1 MNIMPELDC
10 EQVNLIIDKV
20 VLSFGVNADDVV
32 ALQYLQRDWDI
43 NYEKIG
49 TSSLHLSFY
58 GTSQKLIDMLK
69 KRKHAEYIKLVGRA
83 EWIDDKPGKV
93 AQSFVWNIPC
103 DMYIEELATSGIMD
117 EISTTE
123 LYLEGEMW

>member
-1 MNIMPELDC
+1 MNIMPKLDC
-10 EQVNLIIDKV
+10 EQVDLIIDKV

-32 ALQYLQRDWDI
+32 TLQYLQRDWDI
-43 NYEKIG
+43 DYEKIG
-49 TSSLHLSFY
+49 TSSFHIYFY

-69 KRKHAEYIKLVGRA
+69 ERKHVKHIKLVGRA
-83 EWIDDKPGKV
+83 EWIDNKPGKV

-103 DMYIEELATSGIMD
+103 DMYIDELITSGIMD

>member
-20 VLSFGVNADDVV
+20 VLSFGVSADDVV
-32 ALQYLQRDWDI
+32 TLQYLQRDWDI

-49 TSSLHLSFY
+49 TSSLRLSFY

-69 KRKHAEYIKLVGRA
+69 ERKHAKYIKLVGRA

-103 DMYIEELATSGIMD
+103 DMYIEELTTSGIMD